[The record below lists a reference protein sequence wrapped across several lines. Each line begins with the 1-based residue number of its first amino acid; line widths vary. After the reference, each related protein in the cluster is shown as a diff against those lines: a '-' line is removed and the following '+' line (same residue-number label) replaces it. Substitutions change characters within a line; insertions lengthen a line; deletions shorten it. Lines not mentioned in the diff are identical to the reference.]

1 MIKIVNANKSIKK
14 QHILK
19 DVSLDVE
26 KGSIC
31 GIVGNNGSG
40 KTVLFKCIL
49 GIYLFDS
56 GEMWIRGVKR
66 QKKDGILTGTSAIIE
81 HPAFLE
87 NHTGLQNLRYL
98 YELNNKKNIPYL
110 KEVLEKVGLD
120 PDIRKKVKNY
130 SLGMKQRLA
139 IAQVIMEDND
149 VIILD
154 EPMNGLDK
162 NGIQEIRQIFIDL
175 KRSGKTILLASHN
188 EEDIAC
194 LCDKVYEMDAGILRL
209 KK

>member
-66 QKKDGILTGTSAIIE
+66 QKNDGILTGTSAIIE

-175 KRSGKTILLASHN
+175 K
-188 EEDIAC
+188 
-194 LCDKVYEMDAGILRL
+194 KVEKQYY
-209 KK
+209 